1 MINPLTIIR
10 TYIAAN
16 AGLTALV
23 STRIYWGTTM
33 PAGYTVDAGP
43 AILMNTRGGGQDYT
57 SKVLQPTISFQCIAG
72 DDLAAFNVAKALY
85 DALNDKQTYSIMEA
99 RQTTPP
105 QLIFD
110 QDSGFHIALVYY
122 ECQIRNP

>member
-1 MINPLTIIR
+1 MVNPLTVIK

-16 AGLTALV
+16 SALTALT

-43 AILMNTRGGGQDYT
+43 AILMNIRGGSQDYT
-57 SKVLQPTISFQCIAG
+57 SKVLQPTLVFQCIAK

-85 DALNDKQTYSIMEA
+85 DALNDKQTYFIMEA
-99 RQTTPP
+99 RQSIHP
-105 QLIFD
+105 QLLFD
-110 QDSGFHIALVYY
+110 AETGFHIALVYY
-122 ECQIRNP
+122 ETRIRNP